1 MTTNVIFFL
10 DARIEFTREEAY
22 HIDRYKLQG
31 EIIYTS
37 EGARS
42 AADRSLAAAADAK
55 AQRIA
60 LNNVDDFLT
69 TTAGKIGHGLKAAAL
84 GAVSA
89 FRLTITI
96 SSLRCGQHIDCKS
109 LDEIG
114 SASCRARVCQS
125 VSISVVAV
133 AFKTKHPARVT
144 TKQRQAKS
152 RE

>member
-1 MTTNVIFFL
+1 MQLKIRRSQKTSGLMTTNVIFCL

-42 AADRSLAAAADAK
+42 AADRSLAAAAYAK

-69 TTAGKIGHGLKAAAL
+69 TKIG
-84 GAVSA
+84 
-89 FRLTITI
+89 R
-96 SSLRCGQHIDCKS
+96 
-109 LDEIG
+109 
-114 SASCRARVCQS
+114 ASCRERVCQS
-125 VSISVVAV
+125 V
-133 AFKTKHPARVT
+133 
-144 TKQRQAKS
+144 
-152 RE
+152 